1 MTHESKPGNSL
12 GEDLQFSTALAQMS
26 ETEQACLLNMAET
39 FEEGFC
45 LIPLR
50 NGEAVA
56 VAQNFLNIW
65 NSEVDRILVDKQASD
80 TSEQLN
86 NWDNEGGTV
95 DPAPSRRIVV
105 RTESGKRR
113 LVWAD
118 VEETH

>member
-1 MTHESKPGNSL
+1 MTHESKPENSL
-12 GEDLQFSTALAQMS
+12 AEDLQFSSALAQMS
-26 ETEQACLLNMAET
+26 ETEQACLLNMVET
-39 FEEGFC
+39 FEEGFR

-56 VAQNFLNIW
+56 AAQNFLNIW
-65 NSEVDRILVDKQASD
+65 NSEVDRILVEKQATD

-95 DPAPSRRIVV
+95 DPAPSRRVVV
-105 RTESGKRR
+105 RTEDGKRR

-118 VEETH
+118 LEETH